1 MPLQLEIVTPEARV
15 FSDEV
20 DSVVLPGA
28 EGELGVLPQHA
39 PLVTTLKPGEL
50 RYTKASKVLEY
61 CVGEG
66 LVEITGSAVRVL
78 TDIALD
84 EAGID
89 ETARPGGAR
98 PRRGAHEGKGHRPR
112 RGRGR
117 PGPHRQVHR
126 PAPLQAQTPQ
136 HLIRGPALHFDQKVS
151 GMSGRSLLRCM
162 PTA

>member
-50 RYTKASKVLEY
+50 RYTKASKVQEY
-61 CVGEG
+61 CTGEG

-78 TDIALD
+78 TDIAMD
-84 EAGID
+84 ESGID
-89 ETARPGGAR
+89 EAHVQEALARAEAR
-98 PRRGAHEGKGHRPR
+98 MKEKDI
-112 RGRGR
+112 
-117 PGPHRQVHR
+117 GPEEV
-126 PAPLQAQTPQ
+126 AAVQA
-136 HLIRGPALHFDQKVS
+136 LIAKSVAQLHFKRKR
-151 GMSGRSLLRCM
+151 RSI
-162 PTA
+162 

>member
-61 CVGEG
+61 CVGDG
-66 LVEITGSAVRVL
+66 LVEITGGAVRVL

-84 EAGID
+84 ESGID
-89 ETARPGGAR
+89 EQHVQDALARAEAR
-98 PRRGAHEGKGHRPR
+98 MKEKDI
-112 RGRGR
+112 
-117 PGPHRQVHR
+117 GPEEV
-126 PAPLQAQTPQ
+126 AAVQA
-136 HLIRGPALHFDQKVS
+136 LIAKSVAQLHFKRKR
-151 GMSGRSLLRCM
+151 RSL
-162 PTA
+162 

>member
-20 DSVVLPGA
+20 DSVLLPGA

-50 RYTKASKVLEY
+50 RYTKASKVQEY

-66 LVEITGSAVRVL
+66 LVEITGNAVRVL

-84 EAGID
+84 ESGID
-89 ETARPGGAR
+89 EAHVQEALARAEARMKEKDIGAEEVASVQALIAKSTA
-98 PRRGAHEGKGHRPR
+98 
-112 RGRGR
+112 
-117 PGPHRQVHR
+117 Q
-126 PAPLQAQTPQ
+126 
-136 HLIRGPALHFDQKVS
+136 LHFKRKR
-151 GMSGRSLLRCM
+151 RSI
-162 PTA
+162 